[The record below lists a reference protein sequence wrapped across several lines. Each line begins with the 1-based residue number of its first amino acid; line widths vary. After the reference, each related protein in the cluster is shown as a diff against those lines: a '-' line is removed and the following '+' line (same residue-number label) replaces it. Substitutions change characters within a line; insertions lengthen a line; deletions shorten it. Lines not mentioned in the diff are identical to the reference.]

1 MSTKWNEYKIEKEI
15 RNTMKFLNIDRMP
28 TVSEMK
34 VATRSYGLGLKVTRT
49 GGTNYWAD
57 KLGLELKNSET
68 KFGNEWEIRM
78 KEDLERR
85 GYMVEKMSTKHP
97 YDLLV
102 NNNIKIDV
110 KASRYYH
117 KDNFKFHSFNL
128 EKKYHNCDIF
138 IFVGLADEADDIEK
152 ILIIPSKYLMGKK
165 QLSVGLTSK
174 YDKYQDR
181 WDYLEKYSDFYKVAI

>member
-34 VATRSYGLGLKVTRT
+34 VATRSYGLGLKVTRN

-68 KFGNEWEIRM
+68 KFGNEWEIKM
-78 KEDLERR
+78 KEGLERR

-181 WDYLEKYSDFYKVAI
+181 WDYLEKYSDFYKVTI